1 MGISSRISAALGAL
15 MLLSGCLVTPGK
27 FESALDIRADRSFT
41 FTYKGEVIAADM
53 DKMGETPPGTPD
65 PALEG
70 EAMGEDS
77 AYMMKIAQPLAPRA
91 KDAFFA
97 EDGKAEDNRPKLE
110 AIAAALTKEKGFRS
124 AVYRGNN
131 IFDIDYAISGRLT
144 HSFVFPF
151 NSDAKL
157 VFPFIAIEL
166 RGDDRVR
173 VKAPGYANM
182 SDKSEG
188 LGSMG
193 AMGSGSE
200 DAAKALDGR
209 FTLTTDA
216 EIVSQNQ
223 EDGPVAAGKAKQLVW
238 KITPLTSEPPMAVL
252 KFPAK

>member
-1 MGISSRISAALGAL
+1 MGILSRIVPALCAL
-15 MLLSGCLVTPGK
+15 MLLGGCLVTPGK
-27 FESALDIRADRSFT
+27 FESTLDIRADRSFT

-53 DKMGETPPGTPD
+53 DKMSSPTPGSPE
-65 PALEG
+65 PAIEG

-77 AYMMKIAQPLAPRA
+77 AYMMKIALQDDPKAAEAP
-91 KDAFFA
+91 FA
-97 EDGKAEDNRPKLE
+97 EDRKGEDNRAKLE
-110 AIAAALTKEKGFRS
+110 AIAAALAKEKGFRS
-124 AVYRGNN
+124 AVYRGKN
-131 IFDIDYAISGRLT
+131 IFDIDYAISGKLT

-182 SDKSEG
+182 SDKSDG

-216 EIVSQNQ
+216 EIISQNQ
-223 EDGPVAAGKAKQLVW
+223 EDGPVATGKTKQLVW

-252 KFPAK
+252 KFAVK